1 METALYQIIKDFG
14 FPVFCTCILGI
25 VVWKL
30 YLRLD
35 AKLDA
40 ANTYIRDVLHKT
52 ATDYSHDQKALVGI
66 IRELHPNYKPH
77 DKSILD
83 NVNPHDETAKIIAS
97 IRSPH

>member
-1 METALYQIIKDFG
+1 METTMYAIIKDFG

-52 ATDYSHDQKALVGI
+52 TSDYSSDQKVLVDI
-66 IRELHPNYKPH
+66 IRELHPNLK
-77 DKSILD
+77 KSEHSVFD
-83 NVNPHDETAKIIAS
+83 NVNPHDETAKILAAV
-97 IRSPH
+97 RQPH